1 MEDRSGCLL
10 YAYVEQQESYTDAMG
25 ATQDYTMYIP
35 RNDPNPYERLMVGSE
50 ACAVYDSVSTYLD
63 ENGFWGCSNARYNL
77 MSINF
82 WFCVF
87 SLFWNNAMN
96 IALGQMIVA
105 GSCCIWYFTPND
117 KKGTVTAGSPIPK
130 AAKNAIF
137 YHLGTMAF
145 GAFILAVVQTFK
157 WFLRYLAKQA
167 KAQQNKVMAAILTC
181 LAYLIAC
188 FEKCVK
194 FLNKNAYIQTALLGT
209 KFCTSAKNAL
219 MLILRN
225 AGRIGVLGLMGILTN
240 FLGKVVITAGTA
252 VLGYFILNALNPND
266 LTSIVAPCLI
276 FVMIGYCVGTMVMS
290 VFAMSVD
297 TVLQCFVA
305 DEELAKGSDRK
316 HITPSG
322 LAAFLPE
329 KRDDKG
335 GCCWCCAKKKGGDE

>member
-1 MEDRSGCLL
+1 
-10 YAYVEQQESYTDAMG
+10 
-25 ATQDYTMYIP
+25 MYIP
-35 RNDPNPYERLMVGSE
+35 RSEPYHRLMVGSE
-50 ACAVYDSVSTYLD
+50 ACAGYDSAFTYLD
-63 ENGFWGCSNARYNL
+63 ENGYWGCSNQRYNL
-77 MSINF
+77 WSINF

-105 GSCCIWYFTPND
+105 GSCCIWYFTPNAQ
-117 KKGTVTAGSPIPK
+117 KGAITGGSPIPK
-130 AAKNAIF
+130 AAKTAMF
-137 YHLGTMAF
+137 KHLGTMAF
-145 GAFILAVVQTFK
+145 GAFILAVVQTIK

-167 KAQQNKVMAAILTC
+167 KAQQNKVMAAILNC

-194 FLNKNAYIQTALLGT
+194 FLNKNAYIQCALHGT
-209 KFCTSAKNAL
+209 KFCTSAKNGF

-240 FLGKVVITAGTA
+240 FLGKVVIMAGTG
-252 VLGYFILNALNPND
+252 VLGYFILSALNPND

-276 FVMIGYCVGTMVMS
+276 FVMVGYCVGTMVMS

-305 DEELAKGSDRK
+305 DEELAKGSDRS
-316 HITPSG
+316 HVTPKG
-322 LAAFLPE
+322 LAPFLPE
-329 KRDDKG
+329 KRNDKP
-335 GCCWCCAKKKGGDE
+335 GCCWCCAKKKGDGD